1 MEKMPVATKD
11 TISMTHKYTYQL
23 PVIQS
28 VNGKDMPV
36 TMKNDIKTWVIV
48 KNRPEKHKEKVKK
61 HSCP

>member
-11 TISMTHKYTYQL
+11 TISMIQKNTYQL

-28 VNGKDMPV
+28 INGKGMPIP
-36 TMKNDIKTWVIV
+36 MKNDIKTRVIV

-61 HSCP
+61 DSCP